1 MRKIN
6 FKTIDIIFTQLRE
19 RVDSKTWRYILNPT
33 DVQASAHTS
42 CGPVLDV
49 GFWLP
54 PGAMSLLEQWSI
66 LLFMKQYVLNIQL
79 QKLIAYDYS
88 DDFVAFCQR
97 VVPKHPVAVN
107 LSDKVNMCYDMLG
120 NAMIVFSGYRAEEFA
135 EFAMS
140 AQRMV
145 KQEIESGRWD
155 NIPSDEEK
163 AAEQVARRCY
173 EGLTESNV
181 DETDPLR
188 VYLAIG
194 LYCYVSVIQVADFDG
209 NSFMRMFVLAWF
221 VYYSTILSL
230 ENGVPSC
237 GTTVLS

>member
-1 MRKIN
+1 M
-6 FKTIDIIFTQLRE
+6 
-19 RVDSKTWRYILNPT
+19 NPT
-33 DVQASAHTS
+33 VVQASAHTLY
-42 CGPVLDV
+42 GPVLDV

-66 LLFMKQYVLNIQL
+66 LSFMIQSVLDIQL
-79 QKLIAYDYS
+79 HQLIDAEFS
-88 DDFVAFCQR
+88 GEFVEFCQL
-97 VVPKHPVAVN
+97 VVPKYPVAES
-107 LSDKVNMCYDMLG
+107 LCDEVNMCYDMLG

-209 NSFMRMFVLAWF
+209 NSFMRLFVLAWF
-221 VYYSTILSL
+221 FYYSTILSL
-230 ENGVPSC
+230 ENGIPGS
-237 GTTVLS
+237 GTTVVS

>member
-1 MRKIN
+1 M
-6 FKTIDIIFTQLRE
+6 
-19 RVDSKTWRYILNPT
+19 NPT
-33 DVQASAHTS
+33 DVQASAHTLY
-42 CGPVLDV
+42 GPVLDV

-66 LLFMKQYVLNIQL
+66 HSFMKQSVLNTQL
-79 QKLIAYDYS
+79 HRLIADEFS

-97 VVPKHPVAVN
+97 VVPKHPVAAN
-107 LSDKVNMCYDMLG
+107 LCDKVNMCYDMLG

-135 EFAMS
+135 EFAKS

-163 AAEQVARRCY
+163 TAEQIARRCY
-173 EGLTESNV
+173 EGLTESQV
-181 DETDPLR
+181 DERDPLR

-194 LYCYVSVIQVADFDG
+194 LYCYVCSIQVADFDG
-209 NSFMRMFVLAWF
+209 NSFMRLFILAWF
-221 VYYSTILSL
+221 VYYCTILSM
-230 ENGVPSC
+230 ENGVSSC